1 MFVFEAT
8 SYRKVR
14 CTSEFKTKRQ
24 LRYLAGKKLARE
36 ERNEQSKEGQEES
49 KLHINTKRRRRQVRS
64 SAV

>member
-24 LRYLAGKKLARE
+24 LRYLAVQKLARE
-36 ERNEQSKEGQEES
+36 EGKEES
-49 KLHINTKRRRRQVRS
+49 KFQTNTKRR
-64 SAV
+64 